1 METGNL
7 NNALACFSQ
16 KQKVIEYS
24 MSNTLYFHNL
34 DKLIS
39 LSSCLL
45 RTLAVAR
52 SAVGRTIISLD
63 LKLRIM
69 GGNCTE
75 IFLCYVNPSLSEC
88 IHSCLGTHTL
98 QLSTRAPVHFFCNLL
113 EIDPP
118 RKIHRSRVNPENIG
132 TSFNTKTLMLITHP
146 NR

>member
-52 SAVGRTIISLD
+52 SAVGQSLA
-63 LKLRIM
+63 LTQKIENHQ
-69 GGNCTE
+69 GNCTE
-75 IFLCYVNPSLSEC
+75 VFLCYVNPSLSES
-88 IHSCLGTHTL
+88 IHPCLGTHTL
-98 QLSTRAPVHFFCNLL
+98 QLSARASVHFLRNLL
-113 EIDPP
+113 EIDSP

-132 TSFNTKTLMLITHP
+132 TSFNTKTPMSITHP